1 MEIENHKEE
10 VPFAHYEDLFR
21 SLNPVEA
28 AERTGA
34 KWDGKEFYVN
44 LLGREYAI
52 AHPEYI
58 LRPLDGGALPP
69 LPVQTFLLRYLL
81 ESKAVAWAGQWKTFR
96 EMPWG
101 EMYIKPYT
109 GRVLTRAAF
118 TFGVRIDAFRAAAE
132 KMGATPVPHGDAG
145 YQFNLI
151 GGYQMLDE
159 AEEMIAT
166 GKADMALAGMTVKPD
181 RLENAD
187 FSEPYWVAV
196 QTILVPEENTDV
208 VDVESLRG
216 KKIGVVTGYT
226 GDSALVD
233 MGFESDLHRYTKG
246 VDAVMDL
253 KAGNLD
259 AVVIDS
265 PTANRFIEKF
275 GGIKG
280 INDEAAFE
288 QEEYAVGVKKG
299 NTELLE
305 KINATIKRLKEN
317 GDIDRFAEEIDARL
331 GE

>member
-1 MEIENHKEE
+1 MKIKRILAGALACATMFVLASCGASTDEAKVITLATNAEFPPFEFVSDQGTGVVDQFDGIDILIGAEIAKDLGCELKIENMKFESI
-10 VPFAHYEDLFR
+10 L
-21 SLNPVEA
+21 A
-28 AERTGA
+28 A
-34 KWDGKEFYVN
+34 V
-44 LLGREYAI
+44 
-52 AHPEYI
+52 
-58 LRPLDGGALPP
+58 
-69 LPVQTFLLRYLL
+69 
-81 ESKAVAWAGQWKTFR
+81 
-96 EMPWG
+96 
-101 EMYIKPYT
+101 
-109 GRVLTRAAF
+109 
-118 TFGVRIDAFRAAAE
+118 
-132 KMGATPVPHGDAG
+132 
-145 YQFNLI
+145 
-151 GGYQMLDE
+151 
-159 AEEMIAT
+159 AT
-166 GKADMALAGMTVKPD
+166 GKADMALAGMTIKPD

-196 QTILVPEENTDV
+196 QTILVPEDNTDV
-208 VDVESLRG
+208 VNVESLRG

-275 GGIKG
+275 GDIKG
-280 INDEAAFE
+280 INDEEAFE
-288 QEEYAVGVKKG
+288 TEEYAVAVKKG

-305 KINATIKRLKEN
+305 KINETIIRLKEN